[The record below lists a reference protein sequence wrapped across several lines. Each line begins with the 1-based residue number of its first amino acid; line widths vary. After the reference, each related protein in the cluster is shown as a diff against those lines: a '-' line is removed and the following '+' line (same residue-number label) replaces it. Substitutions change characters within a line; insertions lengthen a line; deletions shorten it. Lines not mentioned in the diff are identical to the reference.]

1 MTTTK
6 EPNQASPEAESSG
19 VSSGRVGSSPLLGA
33 VPPLD
38 IYGLSFRLLAIADDD
53 QEDDWLR
60 DVCRQSGEMLANL
73 TNVVTTEHETK
84 ADFIA
89 RVRAIIAMPNPQ
101 AEPRGE

>member
-1 MTTTK
+1 MNNK
-6 EPNQASPEAESSG
+6 PASESPEVVTSKG
-19 VSSGRVGSSPLLGA
+19 IGSSALLGA

-53 QEDDWLR
+53 TEDDWMR

-73 TNVVTTEHETK
+73 SNVVTTKHETK

-89 RVRAIIAMPNPQ
+89 RVRAIIAMPNDKADP
-101 AEPRGE
+101 AAK